1 MIYRASHPSCQP
13 LISLCAKTHK
23 NLSFEPATPKNYRVQ
38 HFGELRGGKFWTLPF
53 SGVASPELSNFRG
66 WPVQDSVFF
75 LVLGWQEGLD
85 TLYMEIGVNTKYEL
99 QLPSAKSG
107 V

>member
-1 MIYRASHPSCQP
+1 MCQNPEKIYSFQP
-13 LISLCAKTHK
+13 A
-23 NLSFEPATPKNYRVQ
+23 NPKNYRVQ
-38 HFGELRGGKFWTLPF
+38 IFGEFRGGKFWTLPF

-99 QLPSAKSG
+99 HLPSAKSG